1 MRKDRKEY
9 FAVSLVHN
17 KGTNVIGCS
26 AHQTRREFIC
36 SLRGWKHLPSLPFLT
51 VWYRNWASPNASPQR
66 HAFFTKKKMTMSS
79 QRQVA
84 RHILLNVRKNTLSPS
99 VVEERTHE
107 YLNEKCGV
115 RGKKEISLGLHCNT
129 SSEEDHRHA
138 LLADLIFGNVWFLV
152 HAGSRRSTSLR
163 LRTWAEDSNTELHPL
178 TGGKLPKSPVLLWRQ
193 ERAKSQSQ
201 KEQDTFSV
209 AV

>member
-1 MRKDRKEY
+1 MSLAVLPIKLGENLSAPCADGNTFQAFPFSLCGTGTELLQMPAHKDM
-9 FAVSLVHN
+9 
-17 KGTNVIGCS
+17 
-26 AHQTRREFIC
+26 
-36 SLRGWKHLPSLPFLT
+36 P
-51 VWYRNWASPNASPQR
+51 
-66 HAFFTKKKMTMSS
+66 SS
-79 QRQVA
+79 QRRKWQCHH
-84 RHILLNVRKNTLSPS
+84 RGKWQGTILLNVRKNTLSPS